1 MTSIDLNCDLGEG
14 MTTDEQIIPLI
25 SSANIACGYHAGD
38 EHSIRHTVALCMQH
52 HVAIGAHPSWPDKEN
67 FGRTEM
73 QLPSA
78 ELYSC
83 ITEQLK
89 LINSIAVQMGTRLQH
104 VKPHGALYNQAAKD
118 KVIAATIAQAV
129 KDVDASLILFA
140 LSGSVLVKE
149 AEQLGL
155 QTANEAF
162 ADRTYQDDGSLTP
175 RTKANALITDEQ
187 QAIKQV
193 LQLVTT
199 QTVSTI
205 NGKTIPIKADTICLH
220 GDGTHAVAFAQLIS
234 HTLKLQGIGIHKK

>member
-38 EHSIRHTVALCMQH
+38 ERSIRQTIAMCLQH
-52 HVAIGAHPSWPDKEN
+52 KVAIGAHPSWPDKEN

-73 QLPSA
+73 QLPPA
-78 ELYSC
+78 ELYNC
-83 ITEQLK
+83 ITDQLK
-89 LINSIAVQMGTRLQH
+89 LINSIATQMGTRLQH

-118 KVIAATIAQAV
+118 NVIAATIAQAV
-129 KDVDASLILFA
+129 KDTDASLVLFA
-140 LSGSVLVKE
+140 LSGSILIHE

-155 QTANEAF
+155 QTVNEAF

-187 QAIKQV
+187 EAIRQV
-193 LQLVTT
+193 LQLIST
-199 QTVSTI
+199 QTVTTVS
-205 NGKTIPIKADTICLH
+205 GKTIPVKADTICLH
-220 GDGTHAVAFAQLIS
+220 GDGIHAVEFARLIS
-234 HTLKLQGIGIHKK
+234 HTLKLHGIGIRKN